1 MRPIYLDYQASTP
14 LLPPVRDFMSG
25 LLDGISGN
33 PHSEI
38 HLHGRESGL
47 VVENARDQIA
57 DLIGADPS
65 NVIFTSGA
73 TESNNFA
80 IKQAPKL
87 IGSRRTILIS
97 AVEHKCVIQSA
108 YALAEQGYNIIV
120 LKVDGRGNV
129 DYDFFKDALSE
140 DVALVS
146 MTTANNEI
154 GTINDALPFIQAVHE
169 VGGLFHTDAAQHI
182 SNSDIDVNN
191 TYADFISFS
200 SHKMYGPKGIGAIY
214 VAPHLYE
221 QMEPL
226 IHGGG
231 QQDGKRSGTLS
242 PLLCGGFG
250 AAANQYLENGE
261 EIRSRT
267 KHLRDSF
274 YRHLVDGLGDRIELI
289 GPSLN
294 ERHIANLNIKFQES
308 SATLL
313 GKMMPTLSASNGSAC
328 SSGEISASHVLK
340 AIGLSNQSADKCI
353 RFSFG
358 VGLTDSDVSKAA
370 DEIISAF

>member
-1 MRPIYLDYQASTP
+1 M
-14 LLPPVRDFMSG
+14 
-25 LLDGISGN
+25 
-33 PHSEI
+33 
-38 HLHGRESGL
+38 
-47 VVENARDQIA
+47 
-57 DLIGADPS
+57 
-65 NVIFTSGA
+65 
-73 TESNNFA
+73 
-80 IKQAPKL
+80 
-87 IGSRRTILIS
+87 IS
-97 AVEHKCVIQSA
+97 AVEHKCVIESA
-108 YALAEQGYNIIV
+108 YALAEQGYNIIA

-129 DYDFFKDALSE
+129 DYDLFKDALSE

-182 SNSDIDVNN
+182 SHSDLDVNN

-221 QMEPL
+221 QMEP
-226 IHGGG
+226 IMHGGG

-250 AAANQYLENGE
+250 AAANQYLKNGE

-294 ERHIANLNIKFQES
+294 ERHIANLNIKFPVS
-308 SATLL
+308 SAHLL
-313 GKMMPTLSASNGSAC
+313 GQMMPTLSASNGSAC

-370 DEIISAF
+370 DEIISAFQT

>member
-1 MRPIYLDYQASTP
+1 MI
-14 LLPPVRDFMSG
+14 G
-25 LLDGISGN
+25 LLDEFSGN

-47 VVENARDQIA
+47 VVENARDKIA
-57 DLIGADPS
+57 DLIGADSS

-87 IGSRRTILIS
+87 MGGRRTVLVS
-97 AVEHKCVIQSA
+97 AVEHKCVMESA
-108 YALAEQGYNIIV
+108 YALVEQGYNIIP
-120 LKVDGRGNV
+120 LKVDDQGNV
-129 DYDFFKDALSE
+129 DYDFFRDALSE

-146 MTTANNEI
+146 ITTANNEI
-154 GTINDALPFIQAVHE
+154 GTKNDALPFIEAVHE

-182 SNSDIDVNN
+182 SDSDIDVNN
-191 TYADFISFS
+191 TDADFISFS
-200 SHKMYGPKGIGAIY
+200 SHKMYGPKGIGALY

-221 QMEPL
+221 QIEPL
-226 IHGGG
+226 MHGGG

-250 AAANQYLENGE
+250 AAANQYLENGG
-261 EIRSRT
+261 EIRSKT

-274 YRHLVDGLGDRIELI
+274 YKQLIGGLDDRVELI
-289 GPSLN
+289 GPRLN
-294 ERHIANLNIKFQES
+294 ERHIANLNIKFQVS
-308 SATLL
+308 SAQLL
-313 GKMMPTLSASNGSAC
+313 GQMMPTISASNGSAC

-370 DEIISAF
+370 HEIISAFQT